1 MDCGNF
7 NLSRISIAFPIS
19 SIYMYPKCKKKKNNK
34 QQQKTETNVVIEKL
48 KFGGNILVFI
58 LLHPAL
64 GGSPPLKLI
73 KYENSGSDIF

>member
-1 MDCGNF
+1 
-7 NLSRISIAFPIS
+7 
-19 SIYMYPKCKKKKNNK
+19 MYPKCKKKKKKKKKNP
-34 QQQKTETNVVIEKL
+34 ETNAVIEKL

-73 KYENSGSDIF
+73 IYENSGSDIF